1 MTERRERRGRESERE
16 SELDDGAE
24 IGAERTDEEGDTTV
38 DLLSSDSISITK
50 RSSDDT
56 NSVSR
61 VGGRGL
67 HCRIESKSWIY
78 ERTTLKREVVLLSC
92 VDLWVSNCVNCALPN
107 AAGNS
112 LRMIVVCE
120 RSAKRVITVDNKITL
135 I

>member
-24 IGAERTDEEGDTTV
+24 IGAERTDEEGDATV

-56 NSVSR
+56 NAVSR

-67 HCRIESKSWIY
+67 HSRIESKSWIY
-78 ERTTLKREVVLLSC
+78 ERTNLQREVILLSC
-92 VDLWVSNCVNCALPN
+92 VDLWVSNCVNRAQRRWKIFTYSMRDECKARS
-107 AAGNS
+107 NS
-112 LRMIVVCE
+112 
-120 RSAKRVITVDNKITL
+120 
-135 I
+135 